1 MALVARP
8 TTLRGV
14 HFPALLRPRSSAPRS
29 GGRAAR
35 CSRRAKGLDDDLA
48 NNPTLLLLRHYDAL
62 CNPSGAGVTAS
73 QALKD
78 LVDTCLDLFALGF
91 DEDGL
96 LAEAQRLRPGDGTS
110 QESGAGLA
118 DCLALV
124 FITLS
129 SLPAATVTRWSSAAP
144 VSERSLARWRGFCL
158 MIVNAYFTS
167 GMAWFSVAKLQVEQS
182 LSLGAA
188 EPAPVVSERMMLVY
202 QVRCLWAGWLAGQC
216 ISLIAHALTP
226 APCVLA
232 ADVEHRRAA
241 VSIPLRLAGIR
252 CRCPV
257 AYLLAHLWWATLRR
271 CTLYALEP
279 CHDLYFVN

>member
-1 MALVARP
+1 M
-8 TTLRGV
+8 
-14 HFPALLRPRSSAPRS
+14 
-29 GGRAAR
+29 
-35 CSRRAKGLDDDLA
+35 
-48 NNPTLLLLRHYDAL
+48 
-62 CNPSGAGVTAS
+62 TAS

-96 LAEAQRLRPGDGTS
+96 VAEAQRLRPGEGTA

-118 DCLALV
+118 DCLALI

-129 SLPAATVTRWSSAAP
+129 SLPAETVTRWSSAAP
-144 VSERSLARWRGFCL
+144 VSERSLTRWRGFCL

-202 QVRCLWAGWLAGQC
+202 QVRC
-216 ISLIAHALTP
+216 
-226 APCVLA
+226 
-232 ADVEHRRAA
+232 
-241 VSIPLRLAGIR
+241 PLHQL
-252 CRCPV
+252 
-257 AYLLAHLWWATLRR
+257 
-271 CTLYALEP
+271 
-279 CHDLYFVN
+279 